1 MIGSFFNPFV
11 NKIIP
16 SYKVS
21 ICIVC
26 FLLPTAESDNFKLLG
41 SVKNQSVDRKWPPG
55 RTLDT
60 PALRKPFFNVRYN
73 LCFMYGA
80 LQRRWC
86 GTQLVTTWPPS
97 DEKYLFPED

>member
-41 SVKNQSVDRKWPPG
+41 LKISPWTVNGPRAALW
-55 RTLDT
+55 T
-60 PALRKPFFNVRYN
+60 PLP
-73 LCFMYGA
+73 
-80 LQRRWC
+80 
-86 GTQLVTTWPPS
+86 
-97 DEKYLFPED
+97 